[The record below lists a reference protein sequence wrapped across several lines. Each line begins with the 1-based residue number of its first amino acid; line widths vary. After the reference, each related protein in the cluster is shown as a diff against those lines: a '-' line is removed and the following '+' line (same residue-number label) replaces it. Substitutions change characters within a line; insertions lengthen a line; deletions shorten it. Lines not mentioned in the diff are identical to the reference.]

1 MYNFDFKS
9 WAAMQ
14 HLLRNKY
21 FYTLVFFM
29 VWMLFFDQNR
39 VSNQYKLQKNLSN
52 LEAQK
57 QFYLSEI
64 ENQTNIIEAL
74 ERDTV
79 LLEKYARE
87 KYLMKRD
94 NEVVYVIVKE

>member
-1 MYNFDFKS
+1 
-9 WAAMQ
+9 MQ

-39 VSNQYKLQKNLSN
+39 VTNQYKLQKNLSN

-57 QFYLSEI
+57 LYYLTEI

-74 ERDTV
+74 ERDTI

>member
-1 MYNFDFKS
+1 
-9 WAAMQ
+9 MQ

-64 ENQTNIIEAL
+64 KNQTNIIEAL

>member
-1 MYNFDFKS
+1 
-9 WAAMQ
+9 MQ

-21 FYTLVFFM
+21 FYTLIFFL

-39 VSNQYKLQKNLSN
+39 FANQYKLQKNLSN
-52 LEAQK
+52 LEDQK
-57 QFYLSEI
+57 KYYLTEI
-64 ENQTNIIEAL
+64 EQQTLISKAL

-79 LLEKYARE
+79 LMEKFARE

-94 NEVVYVIVKE
+94 KEVIYVIVKE